1 MLIYDLIINY
11 VMSKKPVTLDR
22 TIAWL
27 NKTEGR
33 DKFCKAIQY
42 AARIL
47 KHRATLEGNKESA
60 LKFDGLFVGMRN
72 ARKLF
77 RLFKSMNEYQKL
89 V

>member
-1 MLIYDLIINY
+1 
-11 VMSKKPVTLDR
+11 MSKKPVTLDR

-47 KHRATLEGNKESA
+47 KHRATLEGNK
-60 LKFDGLFVGMRN
+60 
-72 ARKLF
+72 
-77 RLFKSMNEYQKL
+77 
-89 V
+89 